1 MPLQV
6 SARLLGGALGP
17 SVDGSRQAARL
28 TGQVE
33 ADVEIEQVGED
44 VAGDAADRALGDVGE
59 DGIAQLAEDGR
70 GDAGE
75 TVCGCQR
82 GVRRLDAQPTMAV
95 PASV

>member
-44 VAGDAADRALGDVGE
+44 VAGDAADRPLRDIGE
-59 DGIAQLAEDGR
+59 DGVAQLAEDRRRNASEAVWYVR
-70 GDAGE
+70 GF
-75 TVCGCQR
+75 
-82 GVRRLDAQPTMAV
+82 
-95 PASV
+95 